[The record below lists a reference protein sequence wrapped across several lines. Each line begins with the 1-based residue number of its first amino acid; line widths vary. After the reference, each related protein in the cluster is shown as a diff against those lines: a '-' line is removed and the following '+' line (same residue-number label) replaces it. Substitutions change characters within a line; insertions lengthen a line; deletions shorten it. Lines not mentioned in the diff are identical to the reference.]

1 MNTIHSLQMKIYFRR
16 KRCFHN
22 LVSFIAI
29 CCQVQLFPMNYL
41 KNLRVLQRGGNRL
54 DYPTS
59 TTQTNN
65 SSKKLVRI
73 LIIMTE

>member
-1 MNTIHSLQMKIYFRR
+1 MFSQFGEFYSNMLS
-16 KRCFHN
+16 
-22 LVSFIAI
+22 SSAI
-29 CCQVQLFPMNYL
+29 SHELL
-41 KNLRVLQRGGNRL
+41 KEFKGPQRGGNRL